1 MTLQSPK
8 IEALLAEIRN
18 LALPDVWGEG
28 ALFAFSGLD
37 GETNSG
43 TGFVAT
49 FGAERYDLLFHTPE
63 RFVLEIRLRQE
74 GAPYRDVVKVAT
86 GDVLIVETPD
96 GLLCV
101 TYAGWHTLV
110 GLYPEGTHIELKPLV
125 WLDKDSALWNSN
137 EHDYLGISDG
147 RFVFS
152 YGATQEEAETRGD
165 AAWKLDVAD
174 VIRARLESYAHLPKL
189 PPGDDRLLKKCFSVM
204 RVNTLAPEGIIAQM
218 WSTPDRVPHR
228 RMWLWD
234 SVFHS
239 LAMNRFAPEVAADFL
254 FAVLD
259 TQRDD
264 GMIPHFSGPDGRTS
278 NITQPPILA
287 WGVWENYKVL
297 HNDARLRKTLS
308 KLERYLEWN
317 LQHRDQNH
325 NHLLEWFSEGDPLC
339 RSGESGLDN
348 SPRFDEAILLD
359 AVDFSTFQA
368 RDMACVAQLWRA
380 LGEPE
385 RAAVWDE
392 RAAAMRN
399 AIHALLWDDN
409 SGFYYDRD
417 FDGCLSPVMAVTGFL
432 PLLLED
438 TPADRVDRLV
448 GHLKDPDTFNTAFPI
463 PSVAVNDPRWSTDM
477 WRGATWINLNYLVIQ
492 GLRLHQRH
500 AEADWLADL
509 TIAHVGKYYER
520 YGVLFEFFDAKD
532 ERPPTQCDRKGPHQ
546 DPYDIYRKMDSIRDY
561 HWTAALTALLLLAR
575 NGIEWGIS
583 D

>member
-1 MTLQSPK
+1 MTSQSAK
-8 IEALLAEIRN
+8 IEALLAELHS

-37 GETNSG
+37 GNTDSR

-49 FGAERYDLLFHTPE
+49 FGAEKYDLLFHTPE
-63 RFVLEIRLRQE
+63 RFILEIRPPRE
-74 GAPYRDVVKVAT
+74 GVVKVAT

-96 GLLCV
+96 GMLCV
-101 TYAGWHTLV
+101 AYAAWHTLV
-110 GLYPEGTHIELKPLV
+110 GLYPEGTHIAPKPLV
-125 WLDKDSALWNSN
+125 WLDEDSN
-137 EHDYLGISDG
+137 EHEYLEVSDG
-147 RFVFS
+147 QFVFS
-152 YGATQEEAETRGD
+152 YGTTQEEAEARGD
-165 AAWKLDVAD
+165 AARKLDIAD
-174 VIRARLESYAHLPKL
+174 VIRARLQSYADLPQL

-204 RVNTLAPEGIIAQM
+204 RVNTLAPEGDASSGVIART
-218 WSTPDRVPHR
+218 WSTPDRVPHK

-239 LAMNRFAPEVAADFL
+239 LAMNRFDPEIACDFL
-254 FAVLD
+254 LAVLD
-259 TQRDD
+259 TQRED

-278 NITQPPILA
+278 RITQPPILA
-287 WGVWENYKVL
+287 WGVWENYNVL
-297 HNDARLRKTLS
+297 RDKTRLQLALP

-317 LQHRDQNH
+317 LAHRDQNG
-325 NHLLEWFSEGDPLC
+325 NHLLEWFIEGDPLC

-385 RAAVWDE
+385 RAAVWE
-392 RAAAMRN
+392 KRAAAMRH
-399 AIHALLWDDN
+399 AIHSLLWDDN
-409 SGFYYDRD
+409 TRFYYDRN
-417 FDGCLSPVMAVTGFL
+417 FDGRLSPVMAVTGFL

-438 TPADRVDRLV
+438 MPADRVERLI
-448 GHLKDPDTFNTAFPI
+448 GHLKDPNTFATAFPI
-463 PSVAVNDPRWSTDM
+463 ASVAANDPRWSTDM
-477 WRGATWINLNYLVIQ
+477 WRGATWINLNYLVVQ

-509 TIAHVGKYYER
+509 TISHVGKYYER

-546 DPYDIYRKMDSIRDY
+546 EPYDIYRKMDSIRDY
-561 HWTAALTALLLLAR
+561 HWTAALTALLLLER
-575 NGIEWGIS
+575 NDIK
-583 D
+583 